1 MRLRNKRH
9 SETACA
15 NRLRVI
21 RLLTCAGLVVSL
33 NSCVPLLIAAAGVT
47 VGYIARDE
55 GIGQAPPLEG
65 GGYRDKNTQTY
76 DTSPAYGDGAGEI
89 ESLDGYDVPVY

>member
-1 MRLRNKRH
+1 M
-9 SETACA
+9 SETKTHSKTARSFRAVACVA
-15 NRLRVI
+15 
-21 RLLTCAGLVVSL
+21 LVVSL

-65 GGYRDKNTQTY
+65 GGYRERKVEKY
-76 DTSPAYGDGAGEI
+76 DAPPGYEDGSGR
-89 ESLDGYDVPVY
+89 SDYDLPVY